1 MTSKQLNTDV
11 MTWVA
16 MDIAKNKNDVLVESP
31 TGKQKTIKLAIFA
44 EVRET
49 TRKMHLKSLS
59 RHSRRLRLRGLTSN
73 SPMA

>member
-31 TGKQKTIKLAIFA
+31 TGKQKTI
-44 EVRET
+44 
-49 TRKMHLKSLS
+49 
-59 RHSRRLRLRGLTSN
+59 
-73 SPMA
+73 